1 MLKSTEKDGQKLRAH
16 FASQCN
22 GITVF
27 SKAPAW
33 QVNAASSLEKL
44 SSHLRCSAHLLAP
57 TSAVKYH
64 VFLPVSPI
72 PACAQEKKE
81 AVLIAPLINAFG
93 FVQPFMLFW
102 FKLGGFGIHPVYVTQ
117 AAQDYMD
124 LSS

>member
-1 MLKSTEKDGQKLRAH
+1 MDESSEHTLLLSVMRSRSSPKLLCGRWMQH
-16 FASQCN
+16 
-22 GITVF
+22 
-27 SKAPAW
+27 P
-33 QVNAASSLEKL
+33 
-44 SSHLRCSAHLLAP
+44 AHLLAP

-64 VFLPVSPI
+64 IFLPVSPI